1 MEIKYPDVTVVLTGT
16 DGNAYAI
23 MGAVKKALRKSGK
36 NQEVIDAWFKEARS
50 SKSYDDLLQL
60 CFQWV
65 NVD

>member
-23 MGAVKKALRKSGK
+23 MGAVKQALQKAGK
-36 NQEVIDAWFKEARS
+36 DHKVIDAWFDDAKS
-50 SKSYDDLLQL
+50 SKNYDEVIQKV
-60 CFQWV
+60 FQWV

>member
-23 MGAVKKALRKSGK
+23 MGAVKKALHESGK
-36 NQEVIDAWFKEARS
+36 DQEIIDSWFNDAKSA
-50 SKSYDDLLQL
+50 KSYDELLQKA
-60 CFQWV
+60 FQWV